1 MAVLQDGLGVIA
13 VYVRSV
19 WRFRWLAL
27 LSATVTCIGLWV
39 FVMLMPNKY
48 DVSTKVYFDTQSILR
63 PLLRG
68 LAIDS
73 SQQQTIELMT
83 RTLLVRPNLEAV
95 ARKTDMD
102 LNAQTPKQF
111 EELIDGLVQRIGIR
125 NTRRNN
131 IFVIRYSDSDPKL
144 AYRVVEALL
153 NILVERSL
161 GESRK
166 DSNSTRQFIEEQIKD
181 YESRL
186 VAAETRL
193 KEFKRQNLGL
203 MPTDGGGYYARLE
216 AVRRQVSEA
225 ALALEEAERR
235 LASTSEQLK
244 GVPAYFKQAAALGGV
259 DPVVRRIQQA
269 ETELDQLLRKFTN
282 KHPDV
287 VAQRAH
293 LDGLNGELQSNRTA
307 AREAP
312 TVGSDGAIDAVP
324 NPLFQELKV
333 AQGEAQS
340 EVAAMK
346 ARVAEFQRR
355 EEELRRLVDTVPKVE
370 AELSRLNRDYGLD
383 QRNYDELVKRREALK
398 ISNDASRTTDD
409 VRFNIIEPPREPLAP
424 SSPNR
429 VLFSAAAFIAALGL
443 GLGLAFVCGLL
454 RPTFYTRQDFSD
466 ITRAPVLGVI
476 SRVWTPRERLRRR
489 VEVVTFGVGCLTLVL
504 LFGSVLT
511 LHTNFAEEFH
521 QFDLKSKIS
530 RLAERLS

>member
-1 MAVLQDGLGVIA
+1 
-13 VYVRSV
+13 
-19 WRFRWLAL
+19 
-27 LSATVTCIGLWV
+27 
-39 FVMLMPNKY
+39 MPH
-48 DVSTKVYFDTQSILR
+48 S
-63 PLLRG
+63 
-68 LAIDS
+68 
-73 SQQQTIELMT
+73 
-83 RTLLVRPNLEAV
+83 
-95 ARKTDMD
+95 
-102 LNAQTPKQF
+102 
-111 EELIDGLVQRIGIR
+111 
-125 NTRRNN
+125 
-131 IFVIRYSDSDPKL
+131 
-144 AYRVVEALL
+144 
-153 NILVERSL
+153 
-161 GESRK
+161 
-166 DSNSTRQFIEEQIKD
+166 
-181 YESRL
+181 
-186 VAAETRL
+186 
-193 KEFKRQNLGL
+193 
-203 MPTDGGGYYARLE
+203 
-216 AVRRQVSEA
+216 
-225 ALALEEAERR
+225 
-235 LASTSEQLK
+235 
-244 GVPAYFKQAAALGGV
+244 
-259 DPVVRRIQQA
+259 
-269 ETELDQLLRKFTN
+269 
-282 KHPDV
+282 
-287 VAQRAH
+287 
-293 LDGLNGELQSNRTA
+293 
-307 AREAP
+307 
-312 TVGSDGAIDAVP
+312 
-324 NPLFQELKV
+324 
-333 AQGEAQS
+333 
-340 EVAAMK
+340 VAAMK